1 MSIFDDNTLHSF
13 HSKFSTPLIV
23 DASLRM
29 GLSIRIAPFGIR
41 PLLPEMSLVG
51 QIVTVRHYGSAD
63 ILLEAIATSKPGE
76 ILVIDNGGRTDEA
89 CIGDLIA
96 LEAKAHQ
103 LSGIVLWGCHRD
115 TTELIQIGL
124 PIFSYGTYPAAPRRL
139 DPRSP
144 DALSSAHFG
153 DFQVSREDLVF
164 ADRDGVMFVPFKD
177 SEELF
182 NIAHAIWQKER
193 QQSEA
198 LCNGETLIKQFRFDE
213 YLNQRATD
221 STYTFR
227 KHLRNLNQ
235 AIEE

>member
-1 MSIFDDNTLHSF
+1 MSIFDNDTLQTF
-13 HSKFSTPLIV
+13 HSKLSTPLIA

-41 PLLPEMSLVG
+41 PLIPEMSLVG

-63 ILLEAIATSKPGE
+63 ILLEAIAASKPGE
-76 ILVIDNGGRTDEA
+76 ILVIDNGRRIDEA

-103 LSGIVLWGCHRD
+103 LSGIVVWGCHRD
-115 TTELIQIGL
+115 TTELIRIGL
-124 PIFSYGTYPAAPRRL
+124 PIFSYGAYPAAPRRL

-153 DFQVSREDLVF
+153 DFQVSREDLVL
-164 ADRDGVMFVPFKD
+164 ADRDGAMFIPLKN
-177 SEELF
+177 SKELF
-182 NIAHAIWQKER
+182 SIAHDIWQKER

-198 LCNGETLIKQFRFDE
+198 VCNGETLIKQFRFGE

-227 KHLRNLNQ
+227 KHLRKLNQ